1 MAERTN
7 GSIVTLDPTSGPLDR
22 TDSRT
27 FPERPPTLDG
37 AVIGLIAN
45 GLGATEKFMDALYD
59 ELSKDV
65 ELAGAVRVLKDNV
78 SIPPSKEDWAR
89 LTSDATVAVTGFG
102 G

>member
-1 MAERTN
+1 MEKQTN

-37 AVIGLIAN
+37 AVVGLIAN
-45 GLGATEKFMDALYD
+45 GLGATEQFMDALYD
-59 ELSKDV
+59 ELSKEV
-65 ELAGAVRVLKDNV
+65 EFAGTVRVLKDNV
-78 SIPPSKEDWAR
+78 SVPPSKQDWAR
-89 LTSDATVAVTGFG
+89 LTSDATVAITGFG